1 MANNV
6 KDLLG
11 RIGKGPKGLGTGV
24 GFLAAAGA
32 AALGLSQSFYT
43 VEGGQRAIIF
53 NRIGGVGDQIYTEG
67 LHFKVPWFQYP
78 VIYDI
83 RSRPRKISSPTG
95 SKDLQMVNISL
106 RVLSRPDS
114 AMIPN
119 IHKNLGIDFDD
130 KVLPSICNEVLKSVV
145 AKFNA
150 AQLITMRQQVS
161 LMIRRELTQRA
172 QDFFMILDDVSITEL
187 SFGKEYTSAV
197 EAKQV
202 AQQEAQRASFIVDRA
217 HQERQQKIVHAEG
230 EAEAAK
236 MLGEAISVNPGYLK
250 LRKIRAAENI
260 SKTVANSQNRVFLG
274 ADTLMLNLTS
284 SSFDD
289 GVEKMVSESPK

>member
-1 MANNV
+1 MANL
-6 KDLLG
+6 KDLIG
-11 RIGKGPKGLGTGV
+11 RLGKGPKGLGTGV
-24 GFLAAAGA
+24 TLLAAAGA
-32 AALGLSQSFYT
+32 TVIGINQSLYT
-43 VEGGQRAIIF
+43 VDGGQRAILF
-53 NRIGGVGDQIYTEG
+53 NRIGGVGNEIFAEG
-67 LHFKVPWFQYP
+67 LHFRIPWFQYP

-114 AMIPN
+114 FSIPE
-119 IHKNLGIDFDD
+119 IHKNLGVDYDD

-161 LMIRRELTQRA
+161 LMIRRDLTDRA
-172 QDFFMILDDVSITEL
+172 KDFNMILDDVSITEL

-202 AQQEAQRASFIVDRA
+202 AQQEAQRASFIVDKA
-217 HQERQQKIVHAEG
+217 HQDRQQKIVHAEG
-230 EAEAAK
+230 EAQAAQ

-250 LRKIRAAENI
+250 LRKIKAAETI
-260 SKTVANSQNRVFLG
+260 SKTIANCQNRVYLG

-284 SSFDD
+284 STFDAN
-289 GVEKMVSESPK
+289 VSNMSKI